1 MMFKQLHTHKPQL
14 HPVVSLK
21 VSVFDDHQQ
30 VRLIIEDEGESLQA
44 GTHTHEETFP
54 TSIL

>member
-30 VRLIIEDEGESLQA
+30 VRLNSVHKINEYDNVKRAEHRAEQA
-44 GTHTHEETFP
+44 
-54 TSIL
+54 